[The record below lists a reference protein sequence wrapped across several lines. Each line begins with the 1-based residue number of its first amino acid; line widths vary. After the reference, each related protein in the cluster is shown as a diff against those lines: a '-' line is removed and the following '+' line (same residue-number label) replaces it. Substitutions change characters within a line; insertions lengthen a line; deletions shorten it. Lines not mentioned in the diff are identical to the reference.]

1 MYVCIGAL
9 KDRAE
14 LWREMVKNKELEIG
28 DFVSLIRPYKHNY
41 VNLLNEDHITMTNI
55 KFNYGEVALILAA
68 DENPHCYIIIRC
80 YKVLCQ
86 QGIGW
91 IGESWLK
98 KI

>member
-1 MYVCIGAL
+1 MYAL
-9 KDRAE
+9 VLTKTEENFGEKR
-14 LWREMVKNKELEIG
+14 LKIELEIG
-28 DFVSLIRPYKHNY
+28 DFVSLIRPYGRNC
-41 VNLLNEDHITMTNI
+41 VNLLNEDHTATTDM

-86 QGIGW
+86 EGVGW

-98 KI
+98 RI